1 MHKDNR
7 ITLRIARILADI
19 SQVEAAQTLGVA
31 QPTLRNWET
40 GSTRFSPAM
49 LRAMC
54 KLYQVKPEDLAYD
67 DESDDQPIYRA
78 R

>member
-1 MHKDNR
+1 MKKLTIKAAR
-7 ITLRIARILADI
+7 QIAGL
-19 SQVEAAQTLGVA
+19 SQEAAAKELGVVRA
-31 QPTLRNWET
+31 TLTYWET